1 MSTNA
6 RVELEKAVEAR
17 IEDGPDP
24 SLTVNS
30 VKSVLADRLDVTEAT
45 ADNYIRQ
52 HCKISRIDGDR
63 HIIAMKDETDTTRST
78 ISTTNEQTDA
88 TPEKTGPDADHAEE
102 LREVQQ
108 PVGART
114 GDDFEG
120 LAILADN
127 GHPLI
132 PDVKHSYLRREQAGN
147 TTDIEN
153 INDFL
158 ADPDFSVLL
167 IGETGTGKDF
177 SILYICA
184 RTNRPVRRVNFG
196 AGTTF
201 EDLVGLYAPKPD
213 ADDELVEQ
221 VREMTEAHD
230 DLSMDDAI
238 SLVTGAKSHFEYQLG
253 VLAESAVNGG
263 VFVADEINAA
273 GGEAT
278 MPLHGVTESEGSRYL
293 HLKPSAKVLTDLPV
307 SDAEVQDV
315 AAEHGI
321 DPEDDYSKAAHLAR
335 VEKWDDDKHYGD
347 YIHPEFKFVGT
358 MNPPTYA
365 GTKPLND
372 AFRTR
377 FWPVTMDYL
386 SQKAEKQLLFEA
398 TPLDPDDED
407 DQRAVEKMTKIA
419 ANLRQSYKDMDIV
432 TPISHRE
439 MIKVGKLSQ
448 RMGPKGAMKYVLG
461 NIAQDEDKSAISD
474 TIEMEKF

>member
-1 MSTNA
+1 MVQKYIENGEHPTLS
-6 RVELEKAVEAR
+6 VEDVAEGLSDHLE
-17 IEDGPDP
+17 IEK
-24 SLTVNS
+24 T
-30 VKSVLADRLDVTEAT
+30 T
-45 ADNYIRQ
+45 ADNYIRE
-52 HCKISRIDGDR
+52 HCTIERINGER
-63 HIIAMKDETDTTRST
+63 HITSMKEKGESTRST

-88 TPEKTGPDADHAEE
+88 APESTAKTGPDAEHAEE
-102 LREVQQ
+102 LREVRN

-114 GDDFEG
+114 DEEFES
-120 LAILADN
+120 LPVLENN

-147 TTDIEN
+147 TTDVEN
-153 INDFL
+153 ICDFL
-158 ADPDFSVLL
+158 TDPDFSLL
-167 IGETGTGKDF
+167 LVGETGTGKDY
-177 SILYICA
+177 SILYIGA

-213 ADDELVEQ
+213 ADNEMVDRVHNLREQ
-221 VREMTEAHD
+221 HD
-230 DLSMDDAI
+230 DLSMSDAI

-253 VLAESAVNGG
+253 VLAETAVNGG
-263 VFVADEINAA
+263 IFVGDEINAA

-293 HLKPSAKVLTDLPV
+293 HLKPSSKVLTDLPV
-307 SDAEVQDV
+307 SDEEVQE
-315 AAEHGI
+315 AAQRHGVN
-321 DPEDDYSKAAHLAR
+321 PEDDYSKAAHLAR
-335 VEKWDDDKHYGD
+335 VDKWDDDVHYGEF
-347 YIHPEFKFVGT
+347 IHPEFKFVGT

-377 FWPVTMDYL
+377 FWVVQMDYL

-398 TPLDPDDED
+398 TPLTKDNQDDV
-407 DQRAVEKMTKIA
+407 RAVEKMTKIA

-439 MIKVGKLSQ
+439 MIKVGKLQ
-448 RMGPKGAMKYVLG
+448 ERMGPKQAMKFVLT
-461 NIAQDEDKSAISD
+461 NIAQNEDKSAISD
-474 TIEMEKF
+474 AIEMEKF